1 MVVLPCDFISLW
13 QVTVEPIKSLAVD
26 DSVKFLTN
34 VEAGHPGYFIVVS
47 VGDENEV
54 HGRFIESRKIVF
66 IICLGHFLVFLSM
79 VSACW

>member
-1 MVVLPCDFISLW
+1 M
-13 QVTVEPIKSLAVD
+13 D

-66 IICLGHFLVFLSM
+66 SSPGRMSGELLSYPRRRRWRGRRRGRAR
-79 VSACW
+79 VQKL